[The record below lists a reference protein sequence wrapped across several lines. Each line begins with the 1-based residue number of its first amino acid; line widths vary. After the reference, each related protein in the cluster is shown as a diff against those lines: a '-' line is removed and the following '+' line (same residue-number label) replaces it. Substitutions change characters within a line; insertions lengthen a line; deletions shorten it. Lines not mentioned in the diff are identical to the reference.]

1 MNPPD
6 DFSPDRSPRIDW
18 STNVRLVLSTI
29 VEHSSTDPVVFAL
42 QVSRRLPVR
51 VTRRMAAPLTRIT
64 PVAPTVGGVA
74 MHVAGFN
81 SALDALLDRATRDGQ
96 TSSGLDAG
104 PNGSWLQGLDRRRRH
119 RRNRRLADVALAV
132 DSVDHAFRLTSD
144 LPPGLPG
151 AAGTRARRDWY
162 VGDMASA
169 VRTLQHAWLT
179 GAATRGEKQ
188 QLPRLADERAQFH
201 GARPD
206 LQRALGEDLCMLAK
220 TYTPRP
226 NTVVH
231 VLTNSVPHT
240 SSGYALRSHALLSAQ
255 ARMGWEVHAMT
266 RPGYPIQV
274 GKIRAAE
281 TDVLD
286 GVTYHRIN
294 PSHLPPTPTARLE
307 LFARE
312 LLVRC
317 LLTRPSVLHTTTHF
331 VNALVVREVA
341 QILGIP
347 WVYEVRGQLAD
358 TWASRRP
365 PVAAVSERYQCFAQR
380 EGEAAVSADD
390 VAALGGAMAQRIQ
403 EITHGHLQAGDV
415 RLAPNA
421 VGPAH
426 EDQPASVADARAAVN
441 LHAHGLP
448 PDAFLVGT
456 VTSVV
461 DYEGLDDLI
470 RAIAMLPQEIVGVI
484 VGEGEARPGLQEL
497 AKTLGVAERVVFV
510 GRVSADQ
517 ARSWQRALD
526 VFVVPRRDRVV
537 TRAVTPLK
545 IVEASAS
552 EVPVV
557 ASDLPAIAETVR
569 DGVTGI
575 LVPPENPSALAN
587 ALRALWADRGM
598 GLRLGQAGRQVVLEH
613 RTWSAVAS
621 GTVERYQQLVDG
633 RRAGTRWGTTTRRTA

>member
-1 MNPPD
+1 MTPPD
-6 DFSPDRSPRIDW
+6 VASPQTTPRVCW
-18 STNVRLVLSTI
+18 PNNLRLVLSTI
-29 VEHSSTDPVVFAL
+29 AEHSSTDPVVFAL
-42 QVSRRLPVR
+42 QVSRRLPVGL
-51 VTRRMAAPLTRIT
+51 TRKIAGPLTRIT
-64 PVAPTVGGVA
+64 PVAPTVAAVA
-74 MHVAGFN
+74 MHVAGRS
-81 SALDALLDRATRDGQ
+81 SALDELLDRAGRDHP
-96 TSSGLDAG
+96 AG
-104 PNGSWLQGLDRRRRH
+104 GDQEKVWGRRRRGK
-119 RRNRRLADVALAV
+119 RNRRLADVALAV
-132 DSVDHAFRLTSD
+132 DAVDHAFRLTAD

-151 AAGTRARRDWY
+151 ASGTRARRDWY
-162 VGDMASA
+162 LGDMASA
-169 VRTLQHAWLT
+169 VHTLQHAWLT
-179 GAATRGEKQ
+179 GAASRGEKR

-201 GARPD
+201 GARPN
-206 LQRALGEDLCMLAK
+206 LQRALDEDLCMLAQ
-220 TYTPRP
+220 TYSPRP

-240 SSGYALRSHALLSAQ
+240 SSGYALRSHSLLSAQ
-255 ARMGWEVHAMT
+255 ARQGWEVHAMT

-274 GKIRAAE
+274 GKIGAAE
-281 TDVLD
+281 TDVVD

-294 PSHLPPTPTARLE
+294 PAHLPSTATGRLE
-307 LFARE
+307 LFAQE

-365 PVAAVSERYQCFAQR
+365 PVAAASERYLCFAQR
-380 EGEAAVSADD
+380 EAEALVNADD

-403 EITHGHLQAGDV
+403 EITRGHVQAGNV

-426 EDQPASVADARAAVN
+426 EEQPVPVADARAPVN
-441 LHAHGLP
+441 LQAYGLQ
-448 PDAFLVGT
+448 PDAFLVGS

-470 RAIAMLPQEIVGVI
+470 RAVAMLPQDVVGVI
-484 VGEGEARPGLQEL
+484 VGDGEARPGLQDL
-497 AKTLGVAERVVFV
+497 AKTLGVAHRMMFV
-510 GRVSADQ
+510 GRVSAQQ

-526 VFVVPRRDRVV
+526 VFVVPRRNRVV

-552 EVPVV
+552 AVPVV
-557 ASDLPAIAETVR
+557 ASDLPAITETVR

-621 GTVERYQQLVDG
+621 GTIARYQELME
-633 RRAGTRWGTTTRRTA
+633 RPARPSTTATSTRRRTA